1 MIDSHN
7 KRKSFKAETLEDKM
21 KKIYIVEDDRQITQ
35 TVATFL
41 KKWSFDVQAATDF
54 QNVAEAILQ
63 YQPDLVL
70 MDISLPLY
78 NGFHWCSELRKQSDV
93 PIVFL
98 SSANDNMNILM
109 AMNMGADDFIA
120 KPFDLQILVAKIQ
133 AILRRSEMLPT
144 NHRLNYQGF
153 TLDLD
158 AFEVAL
164 EEQAV
169 ALTINESKILGMLF
183 QQPEKLIPKE
193 KIMEKLWES
202 EEFIDA
208 NTLSVNMTR
217 LRKKV
222 AEIGLDKQIYTEK
235 GKGYR
240 LGKGV

>member
-1 MIDSHN
+1 
-7 KRKSFKAETLEDKM
+7 M
-21 KKIYIVEDDRQITQ
+21 KKVYIVEDDLQITE
-35 TVATFL
+35 TVTTFL
-41 KKWSFDVQAATDF
+41 RKWAFDVRAAVDF
-54 QNVAEAILQ
+54 QNVAEDVLR

-70 MDISLPLY
+70 LDISLPLY
-78 NGFHWCSELRKQSDV
+78 NGFHWCSELRKQTDV

-133 AILRRSEMLPT
+133 AILRRSEKVSATHCLS
-144 NHRLNYQGF
+144 YKGY
-153 TLDLD
+153 TLDLET
-158 AFEVAL
+158 FEVHF

-169 ALTINESKILGMLF
+169 PLTINESKILGLLF
-183 QQPEKLIPKE
+183 QQPEKLVSKE

-202 EEFIDA
+202 EEFIDV

-222 AEIGLDKQIYTEK
+222 ADIDLDKQIYTEK

-240 LGKGV
+240 LGKGEPKT

>member
-1 MIDSHN
+1 
-7 KRKSFKAETLEDKM
+7 M
-21 KKIYIVEDDRQITQ
+21 KKIYIVEDDWQIAE

-41 KKWSFDVQAATDF
+41 RKWAFEVQTALDF
-54 QNVAEAILQ
+54 QNVAEDILR

-78 NGFHWCSELRKQSDV
+78 NGFHWCSELRKQTDV

-144 NHRLNYQGF
+144 AHCLNYQGF
-153 TLDLD
+153 SLDIE
-158 AFEVAL
+158 AFEVGS
-164 EEQAV
+164 EEQTLS
-169 ALTINESKILGMLF
+169 LTINETKILGMLF
-183 QQPEKLIPKE
+183 QQPEKLVPKE

-222 AEIGLDKQIYTEK
+222 AAIGLDQQIHTEK

-240 LGKGV
+240 LGKGE

>member
-1 MIDSHN
+1 
-7 KRKSFKAETLEDKM
+7 M
-21 KKIYIVEDDRQITQ
+21 KKIYIVEDDPQITE
-35 TVATFL
+35 TVSAFL
-41 KKWSFDVQAATDF
+41 KKWAFDVRVVQDF
-54 QNVAEAILQ
+54 QHVAEDILE
-63 YQPDLVL
+63 YEPDLVL

-78 NGFHWCSELRKQSDV
+78 DGFHWCSELRKQSDV

-133 AILRRSEMLPT
+133 AILRRSDMLPT
-144 NHRLNYQGF
+144 SRSLNYQTY

-158 AFEVAL
+158 AFEVATTD
-164 EEQAV
+164 QAV
-169 ALTINESKILGMLF
+169 ALTINESKILGLLF
-183 QQPEKLIPKE
+183 QQPHKLVPKE

-202 EEFIDA
+202 EEFIDV

-222 AEIGLDKQIYTEK
+222 AAINLDQHIYTEK

-240 LGKGV
+240 LGKGE

>member
-1 MIDSHN
+1 
-7 KRKSFKAETLEDKM
+7 M
-21 KKIYIVEDDRQITQ
+21 KKIYIVEDDLQIAE
-35 TVATFL
+35 TVASFLRKWTFE
-41 KKWSFDVQAATDF
+41 VQLAIDF
-54 QNVAEAILQ
+54 QNVAEAALQ

-78 NGFHWCSELRKQSDV
+78 NGFHWCSELRKQTDV

-98 SSANDNMNILM
+98 SSANDNMNVLM

-120 KPFDLQILVAKIQ
+120 KPFDLQILVAKIR

-144 NHRLNYQGF
+144 THCLNYQGF
-153 TLDLD
+153 DLDLE
-158 AFEVAL
+158 AFEVRL
-164 EEQAV
+164 EEQIIS
-169 ALTINESKILGMLF
+169 LTINEAKILGMLF
-183 QQPEKLIPKE
+183 QQPEKLVPKE

-222 AEIGLDKQIYTEK
+222 AAIGLDSLIHTKK

-240 LGKGV
+240 LGGE

>member
-1 MIDSHN
+1 
-7 KRKSFKAETLEDKM
+7 M
-21 KKIYIVEDDRQITQ
+21 KKIYIVEDDLQITE
-35 TVATFL
+35 TVSTFL
-41 KKWSFDVQAATDF
+41 RRWAFDVQAADDF
-54 QNVAEAILQ
+54 QNVVEDALR

-78 NGFHWCSELRKQSDV
+78 NGFYWCSELRKQTDV

-120 KPFDLQILVAKIQ
+120 KPFDLQVLVAKIQ
-133 AILRRSEMLPT
+133 AILRRSEMQPT
-144 NHRLNYQGF
+144 SHCLNYQGF
-153 TLDLD
+153 SLDLD
-158 AFEVAL
+158 TFEVRFD
-164 EEQAV
+164 EQTV
-169 ALTINESKILGMLF
+169 ALTINESKILGLLF
-183 QQPEKLIPKE
+183 QQTERVVPKE

-202 EEFIDA
+202 EEFIDV

-222 AEIGLDKQIYTEK
+222 ADIGLDTHIYTEK

-240 LGKGV
+240 LGEGE

>member
-1 MIDSHN
+1 
-7 KRKSFKAETLEDKM
+7 
-21 KKIYIVEDDRQITQ
+21 
-35 TVATFL
+35 
-41 KKWSFDVQAATDF
+41 
-54 QNVAEAILQ
+54 
-63 YQPDLVL
+63 

-153 TLDLD
+153 TLDLE
-158 AFEVAL
+158 AFEVVL
-164 EEQAV
+164 KEQAV

>member
-1 MIDSHN
+1 
-7 KRKSFKAETLEDKM
+7 M

-78 NGFHWCSELRKQSDV
+78 SGFHWCSELRKQSDV

-153 TLDLD
+153 TLDLE
-158 AFEVAL
+158 AFEVVL
-164 EEQAV
+164 KEQAV

-183 QQPEKLIPKE
+183 Q
-193 KIMEKLWES
+193 
-202 EEFIDA
+202 
-208 NTLSVNMTR
+208 
-217 LRKKV
+217 
-222 AEIGLDKQIYTEK
+222 
-235 GKGYR
+235 
-240 LGKGV
+240 

>member
-1 MIDSHN
+1 
-7 KRKSFKAETLEDKM
+7 M
-21 KKIYIVEDDRQITQ
+21 KKIYIVEDDVQITK
-35 TVATFL
+35 TVAAFL
-41 KKWSFDVQAATDF
+41 RKWGFDIRVAGDF
-54 QNVAEAILQ
+54 QNVAVDVLQ
-63 YQPDLVL
+63 YRPDLVL

-78 NGFHWCSELRKQSDV
+78 NGFYWCSELRKQTEV

-98 SSANDNMNILM
+98 SSADDNMNILM

-133 AILRRSEMLPT
+133 AILRRSDMLPT
-144 NHRLNYQGF
+144 THSLNYNGF
-153 TLDLD
+153 ILDLE
-158 AFEVAL
+158 AFEVGF
-164 EEQAV
+164 EGQTI

-183 QQPEKLIPKE
+183 QQPEKLVPKE

-202 EEFIDA
+202 EEFIDV

-222 AEIGLDKQIYTEK
+222 AEIGLDQQIYTEK

-240 LGKGV
+240 LGKGG

>member
-1 MIDSHN
+1 
-7 KRKSFKAETLEDKM
+7 M

-41 KKWSFDVQAATDF
+41 KKWSFDVQSATDF

-144 NHRLNYQGF
+144 SHKLNYQEF
-153 TLDLD
+153 RLDLE

-164 EEQAV
+164 KEQAV

-183 QQPEKLIPKE
+183 QKPEKLVPKE

>member
-1 MIDSHN
+1 
-7 KRKSFKAETLEDKM
+7 M

-41 KKWSFDVQAATDF
+41 KKWSFDVQGATDF
-54 QNVAEAILQ
+54 QNVAEDILQ

-78 NGFHWCSELRKQSDV
+78 NGFHWCSELRKHSDV

-144 NHRLNYQGF
+144 SHKLNYQEF
-153 TLDLD
+153 TLDLET
-158 AFEVAL
+158 FEVAL
-164 EEQAV
+164 KEQAV

-183 QQPEKLIPKE
+183 QQPEKLVPKE

>member
-1 MIDSHN
+1 
-7 KRKSFKAETLEDKM
+7 M
-21 KKIYIVEDDRQITQ
+21 KKIYVVEDDLQIAETL
-35 TVATFL
+35 ASFL
-41 KKWSFDVQAATDF
+41 RKWAFEVQLAIDF
-54 QNVAEAILQ
+54 QNVAEAVLR

-78 NGFHWCSELRKQSDV
+78 NGFHWCSELRKQTDV

-144 NHRLNYQGF
+144 THCLNYQGF
-153 TLDLD
+153 DLDLE
-158 AFEVAL
+158 AFEVNL
-164 EEQAV
+164 EEQIIS
-169 ALTINESKILGMLF
+169 LTKNEAKILGMLF
-183 QQPEKLIPKE
+183 QQPEKLVPKE

-222 AEIGLDKQIYTEK
+222 AAIGLDKQIHTEK

-240 LGKGV
+240 LGKGE